1 MTQTATVDV
10 RVQRRKLYINIS
22 RRKLRTGQGSSR
34 AFLSR
39 RTTDMIWTDLTAIL
53 TPIHYAVVG
62 GVATRLYMPERF
74 TKDIDVIV
82 AASTASLVR
91 AKLTQAGLQYQA
103 DLSLVRGSTWL
114 APNGQEID
122 VLEGAE
128 TWWPEALA
136 EAQTNLDGQ
145 GLPVVPLRYLVLM
158 KYQSGRAQDLADIE
172 RMLGQS
178 SESQLG
184 AIRTLFQR
192 QLPNDVEDLESLIE
206 LGKLSS

>member
-10 RVQRRKLYINIS
+10 RVQRRKLYIHIS
-22 RRKLRTGQGSSR
+22 RRKLRAGQGSSA
-34 AFLSR
+34 AFLTR
-39 RTTDMIWTDLTAIL
+39 RTTDMIWIDLTAIL
-53 TPIHYAVVG
+53 APIHYAVVG

-74 TKDIDVIV
+74 TKDMDVIV
-82 AASTASLVR
+82 ATSNAVPVR
-91 AKLTQAGLQYQA
+91 AKLTQAGFQYQA
-103 DLSLVRGSTWL
+103 DLALVRGSTWL

-122 VLEGAE
+122 VLEGE
-128 TWWPEALA
+128 EVWWSEALA

-178 SESQLG
+178 NDSQLT
-184 AIRTLFQR
+184 AIRALFQK

>member
-1 MTQTATVDV
+1 MTQTAKVDV

-22 RRKLRTGQGSSR
+22 RRKLRAGQGSSP
-34 AFLSR
+34 AFLAQ

-74 TKDIDVIV
+74 TKDMDVIV
-82 AASTASLVR
+82 ATSNAVPVR
-91 AKLTQAGLQYQA
+91 AKLTQAGFQYQA
-103 DLSLVRGSTWL
+103 DLALVRGSTWL

-122 VLEGAE
+122 VLEGE
-128 TWWPEALA
+128 EVWWSEALA

-178 SESQLG
+178 NDSQLT
-184 AIRTLFQR
+184 AIRALFQK